1 MTRETMT
8 PEEMLRIRRGL
19 GLTQRAVA
27 IELGVKQERYRSW
40 EAGDT
45 RIPSDLGPQMY
56 ALINATPPQDPM
68 SVDEIIALR
77 YDLGL
82 TAKNF
87 AALVGT
93 DFSTYQDWITGRGA
107 PQPFF
112 LRKMHELRA
121 GIHASDSVRVLSPEQ
136 IREMRT
142 ASGLNIYKF
151 AAKVDASASEI
162 LEGEN
167 GTRMVRPLTNRKL
180 NAYRDELIREAKLA
194 QRS

>member
-1 MTRETMT
+1 MSKEFMT
-8 PEEMLRIRRGL
+8 PDEMLRIRRGL

-45 RIPSDLGPQMY
+45 RIPTDLGPMMY
-56 ALINATPPQDPM
+56 ALINATPPQPSM

-87 AALVGT
+87 AALLGT
-93 DFSTYQDWITGRGA
+93 DFATYQDWINGRST
-107 PQPFF
+107 PPPFF
-112 LRKMHELRA
+112 LKKMHELRA
-121 GIHASDSVRVLSPEQ
+121 GIGTEDSVPVLGADE
-136 IREMRT
+136 IKALRA

-167 GTRMVRPLTNRKL
+167 GARMVRPQTNRKL
-180 NAYRDELIREAKLA
+180 NAYRDELIRDEKL
-194 QRS
+194 QPQH